1 MRQRRCAP
9 ARCPSPTRAQQRRNT
24 EARILAAA
32 GRLFAE
38 IGYDRTTIRAV
49 ATEADTDPSLVMRYF
64 GSKEN
69 LFARVAVFADDHPVT
84 GTPEHVA
91 ELLLDALAV
100 KLADQPVNTLAAIR
114 SMLTHPDAAAE
125 VRAAMTARQREAA
138 GQLADDEAD
147 LRAGL
152 LGALTI
158 GVVIGRHLLEL
169 DGLRDAPPQRIIA
182 LLRNAF
188 HDIAHGPAESET
200 LVATPQA
207 R

>member
-1 MRQRRCAP
+1 MLSPPRPMLTPP
-9 ARCPSPTRAQQRRNT
+9 AT
-24 EARILAAA
+24 
-32 GRLFAE
+32 
-38 IGYDRTTIRAV
+38 
-49 ATEADTDPSLVMRYF
+49 
-64 GSKEN
+64 
-69 LFARVAVFADDHPVT
+69 T

-100 KLADQPVNTLAAIR
+100 KLTDQPVNTLAAIR

-125 VRAAMTARQREAA
+125 VRAAMTERQREAA

-147 LRAGL
+147 LRGGR

-158 GVVIGRHLLEL
+158 GVVVGRHLLEL

-188 HDIAHGPAESET
+188 HDIAHGPAESEP
-200 LVATPQA
+200 LAATPRA

>member
-1 MRQRRCAP
+1 MDAP
-9 ARCPSPTRAQQRRNT
+9 TSRAQHRRNT
-24 EARILAAA
+24 ENRILAAA

-69 LFARVAVFADDHPVT
+69 LFARVAVFADDHPIA
-84 GTPEHVA
+84 GTPEQVA
-91 ELLLDALAV
+91 ELLLDALAI
-100 KLADQPVNTLAAIR
+100 KLADRPVNTLAAIR
-114 SMLTHPDAAAE
+114 SMLTHPDAADE

-138 GQLADDEAD
+138 GQLGDDEAD

-152 LGALTI
+152 LGAVTI

-169 DGLRDAPPQRIIA
+169 DGLRDAPPQRITA

-188 HDIAHGPAESET
+188 HDIAHGPAEPGSP
-200 LVATPQA
+200 ASTPPA
-207 R
+207 GEGGDD

>member
-1 MRQRRCAP
+1 MRARAAESSGSLANTDRR
-9 ARCPSPTRAQQRRNT
+9 RPS
-24 EARILAAA
+24 
-32 GRLFAE
+32 
-38 IGYDRTTIRAV
+38 
-49 ATEADTDPSLVMRYF
+49 
-64 GSKEN
+64 
-69 LFARVAVFADDHPVT
+69 DHR
-84 GTPEHVA
+84 TPEQVA
-91 ELLLDALAV
+91 ELLLDALAIE
-100 KLADQPVNTLAAIR
+100 LADRPVNTLAAIR
-114 SMLTHPDAAAE
+114 SMLTVPEAAAE

-138 GQLADDEAD
+138 GQLADGEAN

-188 HDIAHGPAESET
+188 HDIAHGPTEPDS
-200 LVATPQA
+200 LATAPQV